1 MAILLNGRALAE
13 QLLQELKLK
22 ITTLDFT
29 PCLGVILVG
38 DDPASHLYVSLKEK
52 AAAEVGISVN
62 KILLPA
68 TATLSQVTEAVKT
81 FNENPK
87 VQGILVQLP
96 LPAPLPEQAVINL
109 IDPNKD
115 ADGFHPLNLKKL
127 SSGQPSI
134 IPGLSEGIVKLINLT
149 GVVLKNKTALI
160 LANSEEFSQPLAQLL
175 RQLGLTIKTASQPE
189 TADLL
194 KADVIVV
201 ALGQPEVIT
210 GQMVKNG
217 AILIDVGTTKV
228 NDQIKGDIK
237 ADDFT
242 NREVYLT
249 PVPGGV
255 GPMTVAMLLWNVYH
269 LATDKQAKRSAS

>member
-1 MAILLNGRALAE
+1 MATLLNGRALAE

-22 ITTLDFT
+22 IPTLGFT

-68 TATLSQVTEAVKT
+68 TTTLAQVTAAVRT

-96 LPAPLPEQAVINL
+96 LPIPLPEQTVINL

-127 SSGQPSI
+127 NNGQPSI

-149 GVVLKNKTALI
+149 GVALKNKTALI
-160 LANSEEFSQPLAQLL
+160 LANSEEFSRPLSQLL
-175 RQLGLTIKTASQPE
+175 KQLGLTVKTASQPE
-189 TADLL
+189 VSELL
-194 KADVIVV
+194 KADLIIV
-201 ALGQPEVIT
+201 ALGQPEIIT
-210 GQMVKNG
+210 GQMVKDG
-217 AILIDVGTTKV
+217 TVLIDVGTTKV

-237 ADDFT
+237 AADFI

-269 LATDKQAKRSAS
+269 LAAGK